1 MRYSPLSGSEGSWPN
16 VSSLGYYCTTFP
28 PLSLSLSEGAHW
40 EVNESRSQW
49 GVYTRKMECYFKAKT
64 TVRERDAAEPSS
76 ERGLFSRKFSAL
88 IQIQPDIHSHPM
100 GPVPLHPRRC
110 FFWGPPLSTRRH
122 AVQKRCPCI
131 VLLWIKSHVILDPPE
146 ADSTKLDLKWHLLKP
161 VRGLVLQPRPRCIL
175 TVHQLMKDREE
186 KRTRQDGAAR
196 LMSFTCGHLWQRR
209 FKTGQEKNEK
219 RLESVWAV
227 SEEWGFSFGLFS
239 VTTDGEERT
248 SGCEGKDG
256 GSEMAILCLRPFY
269 YTDDKTKISE
279 IWWAGLLIT
288 AHMTP
293 TSFPP
298 AKQR

>member
-131 VLLWIKSHVILDPPE
+131 AFVVNKVSRYFGSSWSWQHKIRFEMTSFKTSAGSRPTAKTKVHPHRSSVNEGQRRKTNEARWSGE
-146 ADSTKLDLKWHLLKP
+146 AD
-161 VRGLVLQPRPRCIL
+161 VL
-175 TVHQLMKDREE
+175 
-186 KRTRQDGAAR
+186 
-196 LMSFTCGHLWQRR
+196 HLW
-209 FKTGQEKNEK
+209 
-219 RLESVWAV
+219 SP
-227 SEEWGFSFGLFS
+227 
-239 VTTDGEERT
+239 VT
-248 SGCEGKDG
+248 K
-256 GSEMAILCLRPFY
+256 AL
-269 YTDDKTKISE
+269 
-279 IWWAGLLIT
+279 
-288 AHMTP
+288 
-293 TSFPP
+293 
-298 AKQR
+298 